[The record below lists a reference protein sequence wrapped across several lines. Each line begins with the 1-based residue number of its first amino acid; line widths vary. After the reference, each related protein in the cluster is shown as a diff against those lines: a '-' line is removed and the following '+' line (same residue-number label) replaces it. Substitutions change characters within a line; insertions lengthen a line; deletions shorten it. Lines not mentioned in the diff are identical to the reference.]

1 MNLKLFFSPVDIS
14 EELPANS
21 EGRSVQSS
29 GSDNFD
35 ITQCDIALVGL
46 TDNRGTG
53 ETEGESDGVDKIRA
67 KFFQLKKG
75 AGNYRIADLGNLKSG
90 ESLEDTNDRLREVC
104 EFLLRHKI
112 LPLIIGGSHDLSF
125 GQFQAY
131 ESLPELI
138 TLLNVDATLDLE
150 PKGDENATFLD
161 KILTYTPNYLFSY
174 NHLAHQSYLVGQD
187 HLGVLDKLYFEAM
200 RLGELRENFQEAEPL
215 VRMANMM
222 TFDITAIRSADA
234 PANPNAQPFGLT
246 GEEACRLC
254 WYAGMNEKLSSMSIS
269 GFSPSLDDQH
279 GKTATVIATMLWYF
293 VEGFY
298 NRKDSG
304 KFESSEYTRYV
315 VSQEGTDDTLVFYK
329 SKSTDKWWMLV
340 TFGKKHSQK
349 AYLPCSYKDYTNAT
363 HGELPERWIRA
374 QAKLI

>member
-1 MNLKLFFSPVDIS
+1 MNLKLFFSPADNS
-14 EELPANS
+14 EELPSNS
-21 EGRSVQSS
+21 IGSSIQSL

-35 ITQCDIALVGL
+35 ITKSEIALVGL
-46 TDNRGTG
+46 TESRGAG
-53 ETEGESDGVDKIRA
+53 ERENDGAEKVRKP
-67 KFFQLKKG
+67 FFKLKKG
-75 AGNYRIADLGNLKSG
+75 TGRYKIADLGNLKSG
-90 ESLEDTNDRLREVC
+90 ETVADTNDRLREVC

-138 TLLNVDATLDLE
+138 TLLNIDATLDLE
-150 PKGDENATFLD
+150 QEGHESTTFLGN
-161 KILTYTPNYLFSY
+161 ILTYKPNYLFSY

-200 RLGELRENFQEAEPL
+200 RLGQLRESFDEAEPL

-234 PANPNAQPFGLT
+234 PGNKNAKPFGLT
-246 GEEACRLC
+246 GEEACQLC
-254 WYAGMNEKLSSMSIS
+254 WYAGMNEKLSSVSIS
-269 GFSPSLDDQH
+269 GFSPKLDDHQ

-293 VEGFY
+293 IEGFY

-340 TFGKKHSQK
+340 TFGNKHSQK
-349 AYLPCSYKDYTNAT
+349 AYLPCSYQDYTQAT